1 MFKPKKDDESK
12 SLYSAVSR
20 TSKSVLDMS
29 VNELLAVRIP
39 QTGGQAAAASK
50 TAERES
56 A

>member
-1 MFKPKKDDESK
+1 MAKMFKPKKEDDSK

-39 QTGGQAAAASK
+39 QTGAQPAAPK
-50 TAERES
+50 PAER
-56 A
+56 